1 MTVSE
6 EWFDEYLESNGYSY
20 EEEPDLGVQ
29 TRPDRLIER
38 VGIEAICEIKEFTT
52 DAPSRR
58 WPGGGSQIGSFSSDE
73 WLRNVRRAISGRP
86 DSSNR

>member
-1 MTVSE
+1 VTVSE

-73 WLRNVRRAISGRP
+73 WFAERASGH
-86 DSSNR
+86 